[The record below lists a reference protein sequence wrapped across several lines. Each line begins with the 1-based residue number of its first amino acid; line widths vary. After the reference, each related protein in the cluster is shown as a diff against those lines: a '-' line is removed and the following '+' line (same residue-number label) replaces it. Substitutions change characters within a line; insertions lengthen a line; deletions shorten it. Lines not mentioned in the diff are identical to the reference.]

1 MESKGSQ
8 EKRPGDAPTENTSG
22 GKGADRSQRIIIRE
36 DEGKCMEEE
45 FKRWAGPDVSTVA
58 PKTD

>member
-8 EKRPGDAPTENTSG
+8 ERRPGDAPTENISG
-22 GKGADRSQRIIIRE
+22 GKGTGRSQRIIIRE
-36 DEGKCMEEE
+36 EGGKCMKEK
-45 FKRWAGPDVSTVA
+45 FKRWAWPEVSTVA